1 MTKYDEAFKLR
12 VVRQYLRGDAGLRA
26 VAKRHGIDHGLV
38 SRWAAAYDKHGVAG
52 IRKKHSVY
60 SAEFKL
66 SVLKCMWSE
75 RLSIK
80 QTCARFDLR
89 EPTSVSRWQR
99 QYHEGGIHALEPR
112 PKGRRPSVM
121 PPISPSAPAPKE
133 NDTRTREEL
142 LEELEYLRAE
152 NAYLKKL
159 DALLKQKEQG
169 QHQTGQKKKH
179 K

>member
-1 MTKYDEAFKLR
+1 M
-12 VVRQYLRGDAGLRA
+12 
-26 VAKRHGIDHGLV
+26 
-38 SRWAAAYDKHGVAG
+38 S
-52 IRKKHSVY
+52 
-60 SAEFKL
+60 
-66 SVLKCMWSE
+66 
-75 RLSIK
+75 
-80 QTCARFDLR
+80 ARFDLR
-89 EPTSVSRWQR
+89 EAASVSRWQR

-121 PPISPSAPAPKE
+121 SPLSPSAPPPKE

-152 NAYLKKL
+152 NTYLKKL

-169 QHQTGQKKKH
+169 QYQTGQKKKR